1 MRLEPVLNIV
11 EAETT
16 IGTSRNYG
24 FEADFSVPLWREC
37 RLSAGVVTTRAIW
50 GNAFYADPQL
60 TAAAQAVNPAAPP
73 VIRNINGLTAP
84 FTPEYSAN
92 LALESSHALS
102 NGYKLGA
109 RIDGRA

>member
-1 MRLEPVLNIV
+1 MIRRPPRSTLFPY
-11 EAETT
+11 TT
-16 IGTSRNYG
+16 LFRS
-24 FEADFSVPLWREC
+24 
-37 RLSAGVVTTRAIW
+37 RAIW

-73 VIRNINGLTAP
+73 VIRNLNGLTAP

-92 LALESSHALS
+92 LALEWTHTLG

-109 RIDGRA
+109 RIDGRAVGQSYWDPNDFAKQEPYQLRSEERRV